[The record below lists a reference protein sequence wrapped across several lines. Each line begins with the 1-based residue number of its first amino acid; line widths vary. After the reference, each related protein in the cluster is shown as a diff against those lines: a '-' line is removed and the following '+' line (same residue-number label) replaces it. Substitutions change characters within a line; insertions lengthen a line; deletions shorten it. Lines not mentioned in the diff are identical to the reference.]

1 MANLECPNCENRF
14 LFRVEPEGMDLE
26 LDRCPDCKGLWFD
39 QHELDHV
46 MVTAIDDLVVPPEAS
61 TADRQCPVC
70 HKKMFAFYYP
80 QTVVTVDMCKKCKG
94 MWLDAGELKEIR
106 DMRDALKRAGLL
118 KEERKGKLMRFLNSA
133 INAMG

>member
-1 MANLECPNCENRF
+1 
-14 LFRVEPEGMDLE
+14 MDLE

-39 QHELDHV
+39 QHELDDV

-61 TADRQCPVC
+61 TADRECPVC

-106 DMRDALKRAGLL
+106 EMRDALKRAGML

-133 INAMG
+133 INAIG